1 MSLAIG
7 LAACEG
13 QSSNANQTP
22 SPAALPNEPKSDQP
36 VELDMSAAA
45 EQANAFAGR
54 LFAQIA
60 SQHSGNLFFSP
71 LSIHA
76 ALAMTYAGARGETA
90 KQMRTVLDF
99 RFGPDEGAEHH
110 AYSQLLEAL
119 NSPLTTR
126 VPSLEDGKRAMVERP
141 VFDLIVANRL
151 WGQEG
156 FQWNPGYIELT
167 RREYLAGLE
176 TVDFEHDSEGARQTI
191 NTWVE
196 DTTRYRIQDLIPA
209 GALDKLTRLVLTN
222 AIYFKANWANAFE
235 EQATSPAPFH
245 LQEGQSVDV
254 GMMHQM
260 DKFGYLEDED
270 WQALEM
276 PYESDALSMIVLLPA
291 DREGALAAMEQ
302 QLSSGE
308 ILAELKILERQDVQV
323 WLPKFEMTE
332 ELDLGSTLKAMGM
345 PLAFSDEADFSGMA
359 PDADLQIS
367 KALHKAFV
375 EVDEKGT
382 EAAAATAIVIGLTSM
397 PMQPEEPE
405 VFRADRPFI
414 FLIQHKESGAILFV
428 GRVMD
433 PH

>member
-1 MSLAIG
+1 
-7 LAACEG
+7 
-13 QSSNANQTP
+13 
-22 SPAALPNEPKSDQP
+22 
-36 VELDMSAAA
+36 
-45 EQANAFAGR
+45 
-54 LFAQIA
+54 
-60 SQHSGNLFFSP
+60 
-71 LSIHA
+71 
-76 ALAMTYAGARGETA
+76 
-90 KQMRTVLDF
+90 
-99 RFGPDEGAEHH
+99 
-110 AYSQLLEAL
+110 
-119 NSPLTTR
+119 
-126 VPSLEDGKRAMVERP
+126 
-141 VFDLIVANRL
+141 
-151 WGQEG
+151 
-156 FQWNPGYIELT
+156 
-167 RREYLAGLE
+167 
-176 TVDFEHDSEGARQTI
+176 
-191 NTWVE
+191 
-196 DTTRYRIQDLIPA
+196 
-209 GALDKLTRLVLTN
+209 
-222 AIYFKANWANAFE
+222 
-235 EQATSPAPFH
+235 
-245 LQEGQSVDV
+245 
-254 GMMHQM
+254 
-260 DKFGYLEDED
+260 
-270 WQALEM
+270 
-276 PYESDALSMIVLLPA
+276 MIVLLPA